1 MLKDIPLVSVIVPYY
16 NGRKFIREAVQSI
29 LNQTYPNIEIIVV
42 DDASPEP
49 EDAVYIKRLSD
60 ELAFK
65 LIVHP
70 TNKGPGQT
78 MADAVEASHGEYIA
92 ELSQDDLFKP
102 KKIERQM
109 IELKERRLD
118 AVYAVGDILEES
130 SGRIRKRNTAETSKI
145 IRSGEAIM
153 YLKTQNLACISIQ
166 GLLAKR
172 SVFEKD
178 IIPIWR
184 EFLLDDWPV
193 NIRLFEKYKVGFMEE
208 PLWTGRSHETN
219 TSRHIW
225 KWFGPQIEVAAR
237 MAPMDLKAEAVGGR
251 IGSMARRMLKQ
262 NDNTHA
268 IIRLAL
274 GTLMLT
280 ESPEQHKKAFRVLD
294 KLTPRDKNHII
305 KTKCQRLKESLNGLS
320 SPSVQS
326 FCTKT
331 ITWDNLGKEIAAVT
345 AAGDPINRI
354 GEIGKIFIR
363 LAKECLSE
371 GTNGQTEL
379 AVRTALAGI
388 IMVEAGEDEN
398 SGTKILSSCA
408 SGGIRQLI
416 SRKIKLM
423 KSQSGFNLKS
433 VFLLRS
439 LFLLVTCLPI
449 LLFLSLGI

>member
-145 IRSGEAIM
+145 IRSGEAIK

-193 NIRLFEKYKVGFMEE
+193 NIRLFEKYNVGFIEE
-208 PLWTGRSHETN
+208 PLWTGRTHKAN
-219 TSRHIW
+219 TSRNIW
-225 KWFGPQIEVAAR
+225 KWLGPQIEVVAR
-237 MAPMDLKAEAVGGR
+237 LAPIDAKAEGIGNR
-251 IGSMARRMLKQ
+251 IGSMARRLLKQ
-262 NDNTHA
+262 KGDMQD
-268 IIRLAL
+268 IIRLGLAA
-274 GTLMLT
+274 LMLT
-280 ESPEQHKKAFRVLD
+280 ETPEQYKKVLGVLD
-294 KLTPRDKNHII
+294 KIPLREKRTII
-305 KTKCQRLKESLNGLS
+305 ELKIQRIKEAVNTSGVSTLM
-320 SPSVQS
+320 PQS
-326 FCTKT
+326 GEKA
-331 ITWDNLGKEIAAVT
+331 TWDNLGKQITTIAASCPQ
-345 AAGDPINRI
+345 ANRVD
-354 GEIGKIFIR
+354 EIGKVFIR
-363 LAKECLSE
+363 LANECLLEETWSSAE
-371 GTNGQTEL
+371 N
-379 AVRTALAGI
+379 AVKTALAGI
-388 IMVEAGEDEN
+388 ILVKSSEAETAG
-398 SGTKILSSCA
+398 L
-408 SGGIRQLI
+408 
-416 SRKIKLM
+416 KLLGLCVSNGLQQVVNKKLNLL
-423 KSQSGFNLKS
+423 KSQSRFNIKS
-433 VFLLRS
+433 ILSFIN
-439 LFLLVTCLPI
+439 LFLLPVFLVN
-449 LLFLSLGI
+449 LLSGHSVC